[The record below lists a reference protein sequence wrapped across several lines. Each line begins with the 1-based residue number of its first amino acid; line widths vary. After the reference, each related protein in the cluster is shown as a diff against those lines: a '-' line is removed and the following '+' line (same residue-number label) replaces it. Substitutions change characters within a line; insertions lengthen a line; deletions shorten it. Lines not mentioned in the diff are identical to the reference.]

1 VTNYW
6 TASGSHIYS
15 NNTDNV
21 GIGTT
26 TPNVKLNVVGGASGV
41 ETVLLELRSNFDT
54 ANTGTTLK
62 FVNST
67 TPGGSRGADIAA
79 IRGSDSLTP
88 IIFRNNNS
96 GGNAMVEVMRISG
109 TGNVG
114 IGTNAP
120 NSGLHVPDGK
130 YAQLEDNN
138 AGAPPAAD
146 CNADAQRGRISLD
159 TTNNRLY
166 ICMGATRGWDY
177 VALTN

>member
-6 TASGSHIYS
+6 TASGSDIYN
-15 NNTDNV
+15 NNTGNV

-26 TPNVKLNVVGGASGV
+26 TPNVKLNVVEGASGV
-41 ETVLLELRSNFDT
+41 ERTLLELRSNSTT
-54 ANTGTTLK
+54 ANTGTTLRL
-62 FVNST
+62 VNST
-67 TPGGSRGADIAA
+67 TEGSVYGAEIAA
-79 IRGSDSLTP
+79 IRGSDGLTP

-96 GGNAMVEVMRISG
+96 GGSAMVEVMRISG

-114 IGTNAP
+114 IGITQPLSA
-120 NSGLHVPDGK
+120 LHVPDGK

-146 CNADAQRGRISLD
+146 CNANAQRGRISLD

-166 ICMGATRGWDY
+166 VCMGAARGWDY
-177 VALTN
+177 VALTD